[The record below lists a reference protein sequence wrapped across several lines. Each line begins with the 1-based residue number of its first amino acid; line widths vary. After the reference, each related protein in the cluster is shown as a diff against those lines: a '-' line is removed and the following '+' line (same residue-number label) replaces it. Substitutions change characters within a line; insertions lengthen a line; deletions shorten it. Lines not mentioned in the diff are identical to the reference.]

1 MTFWLIRAG
10 KRGEFEQQFLDNN
23 IISFGWNELP
33 DLSNVKTKDELK
45 KIYQDIYSTDVK
57 ARMANQVGQIWS
69 FSNRIEVGDLIALPL
84 KSQRLIALGEA
95 TGNYQFV
102 QDDKAKRHQRT
113 VKWIKTIP
121 RSHFDQDILYS
132 LGAYLTIGKVKA
144 EDAENRV
151 RKMLGKNESDSTNI
165 QEEDAE
171 NRVRKMLGKNESDST
186 NIQEEDADVSTD
198 YEQIMLDQI
207 TKHIKINFKGH
218 KLTDLVNEIL
228 VAKGFVTKVSPPG
241 PDGGVDILAGSGPLG
256 LESPRIC
263 VQVKSSE
270 SPSDVRIVR
279 EIEGVVN
286 RYKADYGLL
295 VAWGGITSKAEQ
307 EIKTSYFST
316 RLWREDEIVKETMKH
331 YEKFSD
337 ELKIEMPLKRTWI
350 LVENI
355 E

>member
-1 MTFWLIRAG
+1 MTFWLVRAG
-10 KRGEFEQQFLDNN
+10 KMGEFEQQFLDNN

-45 KIYQDIYSTDVK
+45 KIYQDIYPTAVK
-57 ARMANQVGQIWS
+57 GRMANQAGQIWS
-69 FSNRIEVGDLIALPL
+69 FSNRIQIGDLIALPL
-84 KSQRLIALGEA
+84 KSQRLIALGET

-102 QDDKAKRHQRT
+102 QDDKTKRHQRT

-132 LGAYLTIGKVKA
+132 LGAYLTIGKVNA

-151 RKMLGKNESDSTNI
+151 RKMLGKNESDSTNT
-165 QEEDAE
+165 QEEY
-171 NRVRKMLGKNESDST
+171 
-186 NIQEEDADVSTD
+186 ADVSTD
-198 YEQIMLDQI
+198 YEQIMVDQI

-218 KLTDLVNEIL
+218 KLANLVNEIL

-256 LESPRIC
+256 FESPRIC

-270 SPSDVRIVR
+270 SPANVNIVR
-279 EIEGVVN
+279 ELDGVVK
-286 RYKADYGLL
+286 RYQADYGLL
-295 VAWGGITSKAEQ
+295 VAWGGVNNKAEQ

-316 RLWREDEIVKETMKH
+316 RLWQEDEIVKETMKH

-337 ELKIEMPLKRTWI
+337 ELKTEMPLKRTWI